1 MRGFIAVTPRLM
13 KTRTSLLRTALPC
26 GVFTLLAAALQPA
39 LADANAKTAVQPPAK
54 ALAMAPSATACQ
66 PPDTSALTCELKDGR
81 LLSLCSS
88 PRFSEFQGNPE
99 DHPGYAY
106 VAISKGKN
114 TPRFTYPPDPKR
126 YPQHMYSWVT
136 YSAVPFMNVE
146 SERGPFLGFT
156 IDPEEPVD
164 VMYEHAPKGWFQK
177 TSGDELACAQAASKD
192 GLDSFMFHL
201 PRREDWEKA
210 RRADTKR

>member
-13 KTRTSLLRTALPC
+13 KTTKSLLRTALPC

-39 LADANAKTAVQPPAK
+39 LADANAKTAAQPPAK
-54 ALAMAPSATACQ
+54 ALAKAQGATACQ

-88 PRFSEFQGNPE
+88 PGFSAFKGNPE
-99 DHPGYAY
+99 DHPGHAY

-114 TPRFTYPPDPKR
+114 TPRFTYPPDPTR
-126 YPQHMYSWVT
+126 YRQHMYSWVT
-136 YSAVPFMNVE
+136 YSAVPHMHVE

-164 VMYEHAPKGWFQK
+164 VMYEHAPKGWFQA
-177 TSGDELACAQAASKD
+177 TTGDELACARRIQRD
-192 GLDSFMFHL
+192 DLDPFMAIL
-201 PRREDWEKA
+201 PKRDDWEKA